1 MPGPGRPPGE
11 GHGNPLQYT
20 CLENLK
26 DTGAWRATA
35 HGVTGGR
42 DLVTEHH
49 DTEAHKLCASP
60 WVSHVSHQAPGRGDT
75 SQREVAAPQ
84 GPFGRSLVAVLWTEA
99 RGLGR
104 LSHCGWKTQWLPS
117 LTDCKGLERREAKK
131 PTPDGRAGRTPPVGP
146 GGAGSPHPAQPPQR
160 SPGPSPQG
168 LFHVNAGF
176 ASFFFS
182 FFPSLCCYHFKNK

>member
-26 DTGAWRATA
+26 DTGAGRATA

-49 DTEAHKLCASP
+49 DTEAHKPCASHQ
-60 WVSHVSHQAPGRGDT
+60 VSHVSHQAPGRGDT

-117 LTDCKGLERREAKK
+117 LTDCKGLERREANKL
-131 PTPDGRAGRTPPVGP
+131 TPDGRAGRTPSGSW
-146 GGAGSPHPAQPPQR
+146 GGRVPTPRPASPAFARPLSSRALPCQR
-160 SPGPSPQG
+160 W
-168 LFHVNAGF
+168 FC
-176 ASFFFS
+176 FFFFPFLS
-182 FFPSLCCYHFKNK
+182 FSLLLPL